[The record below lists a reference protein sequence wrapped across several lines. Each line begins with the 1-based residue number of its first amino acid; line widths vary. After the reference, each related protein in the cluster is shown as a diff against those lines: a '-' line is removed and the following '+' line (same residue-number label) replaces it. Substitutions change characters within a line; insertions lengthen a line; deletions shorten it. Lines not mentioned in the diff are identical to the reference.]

1 MKPVDVGN
9 PSSTRRTADLL
20 PGYHRTDR
28 NVKFLA
34 STLDQFI
41 QQPEIERING
51 FLGSKL
57 SPNYN
62 PASDQYIPGTSKLR
76 TDYQLEPSLI
86 VKDVDGNISRA
97 ISYDDLINQ
106 LAYNNGNVTNLDRS
120 FRSESYSYTPHI
132 DWDKFINFREYYWLP
147 TGPDT
152 IEILGQQKSTISTYS
167 VTDTKD
173 KTALIFTPDGGT
185 TNPLITLYRG
195 MTYAFNVNSVYPF
208 YVKTA
213 YVDGPNS
220 LYNKTTKNGTKVGQV
235 IVTIDEATPD
245 TLFYFAEG
253 SGTGVGRFVVKSIS
267 DNTFIDV
274 EADVV
279 GKKSYTS
286 ANGVT
291 FSNGMKVRFAGS
303 VTPEEY
309 AGKEFMVEGV
319 GDKIVLVDYDT
330 LQAVGYS
337 ETVEDPDFDAT
348 PFDKFPFDDFTYIP
362 LTPDYITINRAAQDK
377 NPWTKYNRW
386 VHQDVIA
393 ATALANGVAASYP
406 SLNRAT
412 RPIIEFKAGLQL
424 FNFGSKAKIDVDL
437 IDNRTTSAF
446 KVVEKASSYYVDGI
460 KLDAGQRVIF
470 NADTDPLVKGRVYE
484 VKIVLINDRQVIN
497 LEEVVDT
504 EPLVN
509 EAVWVKQG
517 KTHGG
522 TAWWFDG
529 NVWVIGQQKTGLNQ
543 APLWDLFDSD
553 GNRYADQNIYDSSF
567 AGTKIFGYAEGTV
580 TDEVLGF
587 PVAYRNVNNTG
598 EYLFKNYFMTDT
610 FNDFVKGQ
618 IVIKNV
624 VDGFLKVNSA
634 YGYTFETVWTKT
646 ATKPIPII
654 QYQVIES
661 DTINVEINSINTPG
675 YAKDLQVDVF
685 VNDVKQ
691 IKFTDFI
698 QTTDG
703 PRAYITST
711 SKFTAGSRV
720 LLKLYTTRLP
730 NENGYYEPPINLT
743 NNPLNGPIEEFTF
756 SELSDHVKSIA
767 DYYPSFVGSFP
778 GSSNLRDLS
787 NLDAYGSRLVTHSN
801 PVGFAHYFLGTTDC
815 NLITAIRK
823 VSDDYGQ
830 FKANLLRKITE
841 LKGAYS
847 ASQALDLALISL
859 NANKDNVY
867 SYNYSDMLAYGKN
880 NITRIFTVSDPRNV
894 NYNLSTIFDDSVL
907 GKRAVLVYLNG
918 TLLLRGYDYTINK
931 LDPAIV
937 IKAPLKRGDIITV
950 LDYASTV
957 GSYIPPTPT
966 KLGLYPK
973 FKPEI
978 FIDNTYATPTK
989 VIQGHD
995 GSITVAFN
1003 DYRDEVLL
1011 EYEKRVYNNIKVE
1024 YNPELFNIDTVLP
1037 GAFRTNDYSISE
1049 VNNVI
1054 AADFLKWAGYY
1065 GVDYRTN
1072 NTLDEL
1078 NSFTFNYT
1086 GTIDTLFKQNLTGYW
1101 RNIYVYFYGTD
1112 RPHVAPWEMLGFRE
1126 KPEWWEGIYGPAPY
1140 TSGNAILWT
1149 DLENGRNAFTD
1160 TIDPLYVRPGLSKIL
1175 PVDENGNL
1183 LSPTDSGL
1191 ASTPIVNLDDPKRIV
1206 MLRNEQIA
1214 TNWQVGDWGPAET
1227 AWRRSSYWPFAC
1239 QVFLALAKPASYAAA
1254 CFDPSRLQK
1263 NAAGQYRYGD
1273 TSRFISPSKVA
1284 FYSDVVGEEN
1294 TVVDASG
1301 YSVFVIEAGLAKD
1314 STFLERLKEDL
1325 SNLNY
1330 QLLAK
1335 LGGFASKDKL
1345 QIGIDAVDPTSAYT
1359 GALVP
1364 AEDFQIFFNKSTPIE
1379 SIGVSGLIIQK
1390 TARGWTV
1397 RGYDKFKPYFT
1408 VLKPFVSNTD
1418 QIERVGGLSEPFVN
1432 WMANTTYNEGQVV
1445 FYVSRY
1451 YRVKQKHLSGTVFN
1465 STYYQGLPYLPV
1477 VGGVGV
1483 LRRSSFTQEESIV
1496 PYGAEFYDIQ
1506 EVYDLIVGYGKWL
1519 SSKGFVFEEYNND
1532 LDQILDWNFTA
1543 KEYLYW
1549 TTQNWAVNSVITLS
1563 PFANKVV
1570 FRSNQGIVDSITNVF
1585 QEYSLLKADGSPFPK
1600 SSFTIVRLDGE
1611 FVLSTINTQEG
1622 IFFARINLVQK
1633 EHAIVLNNFTLFND
1647 IIYDVETG
1655 YRQRRIKVKGFITKG
1670 WNGDFFSPGF
1680 VFDQAAVSDWVK
1692 FTDYSIGD
1700 VVRFSGKYYAAIKSI
1715 PGSAEFDITKWAV
1728 LNEKPT
1734 PALLPN
1740 FDYKISQFED
1750 FYSLDIDN
1758 FDAGQ
1763 QAAAQH
1769 LIGYT
1774 PRPYLN
1780 YIIGDPIA
1788 QYKFY
1793 QGYIRE
1799 KGTKQPLLNI
1809 RKASQN
1815 NFRSSVDFNEEWA
1828 FRIGHYGGFNTYQE
1842 LETALEY
1849 TEFLENP
1856 QIIEFTSNKP
1866 VGETDTVYYKDYND
1880 IIIKPDE
1887 FDIEAVFKT
1896 VDTTLAENTFKMPVA
1911 GYVRFDD
1918 VDATAY
1924 NKNSVLDIANN
1935 GALRTGTTIW
1945 LGFREDGSWDVLRL
1959 ADLPTYISAVDVNVP
1974 GQSLVLTTYYAHQ
1987 LSVGDLIS
1995 VTGLA
2000 STIDQCY
2007 IVDEIVSP
2015 NEFVV
2020 LSTLAALPSLLDP
2033 VYGLVFVFKSS
2044 RLGTFN
2050 DLANI
2055 PFLDR
2060 WSVGEKVWVDND
2072 GTGKW
2077 AVYKRIENY
2086 SSSFVDSEGIVV
2098 TALASG
2104 NSGTNTISVS
2114 TASLSV
2120 GMLVSSTGTALNA
2133 TISSINNG
2141 SVTLSGNN
2149 TVTFS
2154 DYVVSFEN
2162 VGQHYGNQIITS
2174 QDSLLA
2180 LIAAPDFNET
2190 NSSTDIRK
2198 GRMFVSYKNSFGTY
2212 QVLNGYSLNE
2222 KVNQYYNSALS
2233 SETKFGHSLA
2243 LDGRFID
2250 LGPEKTIRISLA
2262 VAGAPYASRVRAV
2275 YTGTN
2280 VVHGEAGAFSTK
2292 LRTGVVKVSLLDED
2306 DRFSE
2311 TEGTDTTIV
2320 LSPAIP
2326 DEFETFGWSVA
2337 LSEQNTSTTRVYIQN
2352 TSTVRINSTVT
2363 GSYIS
2368 TGSVLPRVA
2377 EVGSNYVLLSASQ
2390 TLNTATVVNFTFTVT
2405 AYTTATT
2412 SSAIVSIYGADTR
2425 GIVAGSTVYGEYIN
2439 GGAAS
2444 VVSVDSDLGTVELN
2458 TAQNIFTASE
2468 LTVVSTTTGF
2478 TLGTKQQLLVGAP
2491 GYGSTTTTLVGK
2503 VYVYDVEVNRTE
2515 TVSSSSVVV
2524 SPKVG
2529 ITTLPGHPSYP
2540 LNQGSYFG
2548 FSVSGNQTLTRVAVA
2563 APGFIGTATSAGAV
2577 FVYDF
2582 TKFENNGVPVQVITG
2597 DDISPAMTETD
2608 IFASKVVMSKD
2619 GKFLIVSST
2628 DAYDP
2633 AVGAK
2638 VGVVDAFIWN
2648 EDEYKFI
2655 HNQRISV
2662 PISAIS
2668 SLVVFGYDIDLND
2681 EADTLVISVRGS
2693 AKANPPTFDTYS
2705 TRSKDPVDGSIYIN
2719 DVTSEKR
2726 GASTTFDGGATSFSS
2741 KIYDAGTVHVYNRLG
2756 VGTTKWAHAQQLIN
2770 KDVQSYSSFGQAVVA
2785 TSDTVLVGAPGL
2797 GGYNYG
2803 NGQTFVFNKIDASLN
2818 SWELSRQ
2825 QEPSVDLT
2833 SVKRAITIEADGSQ
2847 IRDYIDIIDP
2857 IKGRILG
2864 ICAEELSYTTSYDP
2878 AIYSIGVDGVN
2889 VDPNTNWLDEHIGE
2903 LWWDLSTVKYVW
2915 SEQGD
2920 LEYRKNNWNNLFP
2933 GSSIDVYEWVRSEY
2947 LPAEWASLADT
2958 AEGLTL
2964 GISGQP
2970 KFNDN
2975 GVISVKQ
2982 VYNSVSNSFKNV
2994 YYYWVKNKAVAPVGI
3009 ANRRKSAFDV
3019 ARQIADPVGSGAKF
3033 LSIIGPN
3040 SIALA
3045 NIKPSISAD
3054 HLNLNISF
3062 DSIENAANKHTEWL
3076 LLQENDPNS
3085 TPNWLLEKKM
3095 FDSLLG
3101 HDSLGNAVP
3110 DPSLPKKLQ
3119 YGIEVRPRQSMFV
3132 NRVEAL
3138 RNVVEFSNDILKK
3151 EQITG
3156 RVSFDN
3162 LNSVDEIPDASTYDS
3177 IVEDIFT
3184 LELIN
3189 TNAFL
3194 TPHLSAVLNNNGGID
3209 SVSIDVAGFGYL
3221 TPPSITVVGD
3231 GTGAR
3236 IEATIN
3242 SYGNITSV
3250 NIIDPGVN
3258 YTEATIVVRPY
3269 TAVVRTDSNSSNKWA
3284 IYVWDDESKKWVKT
3298 RTQDYNTPLYWHY
3311 IDWVDSSYDQ
3321 LKTLSATVASPYALE
3336 ILESLSVGSYVKVN
3350 NGGDGRYLI
3359 LRKTDGSAGTFDQ
3372 NWDLVYSEKGTIQIS
3387 ESLWDE
3393 SKTLFAFDEQVGW
3406 DQTLYDQAPDAEI
3419 LYILNALKSDIFIA
3433 DRKIY
3438 WNQLFF
3444 KLVRYAMSE
3453 QKFLDWAFK
3462 TTFISVI
3469 NDAGTLNQPATYKLK
3484 DSSFY
3489 EEFLKEIKPY
3499 HTQIRKFTE
3508 QYTSLEPSRTFTTD
3522 FDVPAYYNTLTSNF
3536 SKVSFGNDLLL
3547 QYPWKSWYDNY
3558 AYNIESI
3565 EVTNGGDGYTEIP
3578 TVTIVT
3584 APGDTGNGA
3593 TAVAYISQGKVSRII
3608 VTNPGK
3614 DYTTT
3619 PTVVISGGGS
3629 TSLSVATAYAHL
3641 GGSPVRS
3648 NLIKMKFDR
3657 VGTQRDIGQKTF
3669 SERFVVKGESLL
3681 DGTRTTTNS
3690 EITFPLA
3697 WVPVANKELITFKV
3711 NGIEQLIDSYSIVY
3725 SEKSYSPQPGTE
3737 YTKKYATLQLNFMP
3751 YPGDII
3757 EITYP
3762 KSLDLYTA
3770 AARVL
3775 DYYQPGPGMPGV
3787 DLAQVMTGV
3796 EYSGLIVNGLLFSA
3810 SGGWDLLPW
3819 ASTAWDNYAS
3829 EEGYTSFV
3837 VEGTSTQVFEITNL
3851 VSTGTEVNVYIK
3863 SSGDTS
3869 PSGYRIDDPNYGKIW
3884 GVASLSSLTNTVNLS
3899 QGNLSIFPGNLVQF
3913 NGTSAGNITT
3923 GTFYYVSQV
3932 ISSSSFTVSRSRFG
3946 STATLETVTSPNL
3959 VMSVNTP
3966 EAVMLPLVGKGTG
3979 AIKNIEVLV
3988 PGSGYNAQY
3997 TALAISAPNS
4007 LTGRTSTG
4015 TLVFEVVEAHVENGG
4030 ANYQAGDLLV
4040 SSSAYGTST
4049 FLVSRVSTTT
4059 AVVAIT
4065 VVDGGSYIGST
4076 PVSVQTTSTNSTG
4089 TTATLTLKYGISEI
4103 RVEPPYGNPGS
4114 GYTEPPAVTIIET
4127 INTGNQTSSV
4137 TVPAFARAVLK
4148 SEFVKFGPIPE
4159 TTSSVSIPDTVFTSS
4174 STLVIF
4180 RYSTSDGTVIPTDP
4194 DSLDA
4199 IVDGGNLAYTTAR
4212 GITPTEIVLDGGS
4225 TSTRHITGM
4234 MDDGFLNPVNSYAP
4248 EECVPGQIQESI
4260 GISVY
4265 TGPGSRSP
4273 LIATKNYWADG
4284 VTRTYS
4290 MGTKPVN
4297 KESVLVY
4304 MNNRKL
4310 VTGTY
4315 PEPSE
4320 YTVDFA
4326 NNTVT
4331 LSSGLGSGWLTITAM
4346 QLGTLNLV
4354 DSVTAVSTTTG
4365 NVLYSIAD
4373 FTNVGS
4379 VYITLD
4385 GIPLSYLDEWST
4397 SRSYSTGERVF
4408 YQGLVYSALRATRV
4422 GTWVSSEWELVTTPY
4437 YNTSDSNGLTKV
4449 SVNNSGTIQAYLFN
4463 GTAKSFSEVKEQVII
4478 VSNSVYDW
4486 QLQYPPGNVGPYHSQ
4501 VIVTKDGKRLKPPV
4515 TTYYEANGV
4524 DNTFDITNSTIFTP
4538 NTITIGQ
4545 LEVYVNG
4552 TIIPRSRAWAYS
4564 QQKHQVTFSKS
4575 YLKKGDAVAIV
4586 IKKDYDYLILGSGSN
4601 MIMRLAEL
4609 PLGETVIR
4617 ITTFTN
4623 HDPDFIRTEVFK
4635 AAASN
4640 RYTMGREIFNSD
4652 YVWVTYNGTPL
4663 ASNLDYTVDSNRR
4676 TVVLREGIF
4685 QSSAHDVVITSFAD
4699 LIPTVGYRIFADMLG
4714 RTSYKRLSAENSTRL
4729 AQDFSLTDQIIIVED
4744 SSVLSVPQPEHNLPG
4759 VILIE
4764 GERIEF
4770 FTVVGNVLGQLR
4782 RSTLGTGPKDVY
4794 YAGTQV
4800 LDQGAGQTIPFA
4812 ERKEVYTTATLATK
4826 TSYDLSGVINFDSTD
4841 YRDRLFEDQVE
4852 VRYQGMPLLKPSTST
4867 TVVHN
4872 FDLAYDSTSTADTI
4886 VEPGFTINTL
4896 TSVITLNTASVTIVD
4911 GGRLEVIRRIS
4922 QVWYSDTDTTL
4933 ALNNTAPA
4941 MFITSKPAE
4950 IPRALST
4957 LTYVA
4962 EDLVLYVENGMPLT
4976 DESDNPLE
4984 GI

>member
-51 FLGSKL
+51 YLGSKL

-62 PASDQYIPGTSKLR
+62 PSTDQYIPGTSKLR
-76 TDYQLEPSLI
+76 SDYQLEPSLI
-86 VKDVDGNISRA
+86 VKDVNGNISRA

-106 LAYNNGNVTNLDRS
+106 IAYNNGNVSNLDRS

-152 IEILGQQKSTISTYS
+152 IEILGQQKSTISTFS
-167 VTDTKD
+167 VRDTAD
-173 KTALIFTPDGGT
+173 RTALIFTPDGGT

-213 YVDGPNS
+213 YVDGPTS

-235 IVTIDEATPD
+235 IVTIDEDTPD

-274 EADVV
+274 ESDVV

-291 FSNGMKVRFAGS
+291 FSNGMKVRFAGT
-303 VTPEEY
+303 VIPEEY
-309 AGKEFMVEGV
+309 SGKDFMVEGV
-319 GDKIVLVDYDT
+319 GDKIVLVDYDS
-330 LQAVGYS
+330 LQPVGYS
-337 ETVEDPDFDAT
+337 TTVEDPDFDAT
-348 PFDKFPFDDFTYIP
+348 PFDKFPFDDFSYIP
-362 LTPDYITINRAAQDK
+362 LTPDYITINRAARDK

-386 VHQDVIA
+386 VHQDVIS
-393 ATALANGVAASYP
+393 ATAKANGVAASYP
-406 SLNRAT
+406 SASRAT

-424 FNFGSKAKIDVDL
+424 FNFGSVAKVDIDL
-437 IDNRTTSAF
+437 IDTRTTSAF
-446 KVVEKASSYYVDGI
+446 KTVENSPSYYIDGV
-460 KLDAGQRVIF
+460 KVDAGQRVIF
-470 NADTDPLVKGRVYE
+470 NADTDPLVRGRVYE

-497 LEEVVDT
+497 LEEVIDT
-504 EPLVN
+504 EPLIN
-509 EAVWVKQG
+509 EALWVKQG
-517 KTHGG
+517 DTYGG
-522 TAWWFDG
+522 TSWWFDG
-529 NVWVIGQQKTGLNQ
+529 NVWVFGQQKTGLNQ

-580 TDEVLGF
+580 SDEVLGF

-610 FNDFVKGQ
+610 FNDFVKGE

-624 VDGFLKVNSA
+624 VDGFLKVNTP
-634 YGYTFETVWTKT
+634 YGSSFETVWTKT
-646 ATKPIPII
+646 VSKPIPII
-654 QYQVIES
+654 QYQVIQS
-661 DTINVEINSINTPG
+661 DTINIEINSIDKPG
-675 YAKDLQVDVF
+675 YAKDLEIEVF
-685 VNDVKQ
+685 VNDTKQ
-691 IKFTDFI
+691 VKFTDYV
-698 QTTDG
+698 QLTDG
-703 PRAYITST
+703 PRAYITSNT
-711 SKFTAGSRV
+711 KFLAGSRV
-720 LLKLYTTRLP
+720 LLKLYTSRLP

-756 SELSDHVKSIA
+756 TELSDHVKSIA
-767 DYYPSFVGSFP
+767 DYDDEFVGSFP

-787 NLDAYGSRLVTHSN
+787 NLDAYGSRLVTHRN
-801 PVGFAHYFLGTTDC
+801 PIGFAHYFLGTTDC
-815 NLITAIRK
+815 NLITSIRK

-841 LKGAYS
+841 LKGSYA

-867 SYNYSDMLAYGKN
+867 SYNYSDMLAYGRN
-880 NITRIFTVSDPRNV
+880 NVTRIFTVSDPRNV

-918 TLLLRGYDYTINK
+918 QLLLRGYDYSINK

-937 IKAPLKRGDIITV
+937 IKAPLKRGDTITV
-950 LDYASTV
+950 LDYQSTD

-1003 DYRDEVLL
+1003 DYRDEILL

-1037 GAFRTNDYSISE
+1037 GAFRTNDYAISE

-1140 TSGNAILWT
+1140 TAGNSILWS
-1149 DLENGRNAFTD
+1149 DLEKGRNALTD
-1160 TIDPLYVRPGLSKIL
+1160 TIDPLYARPGLSKII
-1175 PVDENGNL
+1175 PVDDNGNL

-1227 AWRRSSYWPFAC
+1227 AWRRSCYWPFAC
-1239 QVFLALAKPASYAAA
+1239 QILMALAKPASYAAS
-1254 CFDPSRLQK
+1254 CFDPSRLKK
-1263 NAAGQYRYGD
+1263 NAAGQYRYGN
-1273 TSRFISPSKVA
+1273 TSRFITPSKVE
-1284 FYSDVVGEEN
+1284 FYSDVTGEEN
-1294 TVVDASG
+1294 TVVNASG
-1301 YSVFVIEAGLAKD
+1301 YSVFVIEAGLSKD
-1314 STFLERLKEDL
+1314 STFLEKLKDDL
-1325 SNLNY
+1325 GNLNY

-1364 AEDFQIFFNKSTPIE
+1364 AEDFQVFFNKSTPVE
-1379 SIGVSGLIIQK
+1379 SIGISGLIVQK
-1390 TARGWTV
+1390 TQRGWSV
-1397 RGYDKFKPYFT
+1397 RGYDKYKPFFTIFKPFE
-1408 VLKPFVSNTD
+1408 SNTD
-1418 QIERVGGLSEPFVN
+1418 QVERVGGVSESFVN
-1432 WMANTTYNEGQVV
+1432 WTANTTYTEGQVV

-1465 STYYQGLPYLPV
+1465 SNYYQGLPYLPV

-1483 LRRSSFTQEESIV
+1483 LRRTSFSSTESIV
-1496 PYGAEFYDIQ
+1496 PYGAEFYNVQD
-1506 EVYDLIVGYGKWL
+1506 VYDLIVGYGKWL
-1519 SSKGFVFEEYNND
+1519 TSKGFVFDEYNND
-1532 LDQILDWNFTA
+1532 LDQILDWSFTA
-1543 KEYLYW
+1543 KEFLYW

-1570 FRSNQGIVDSITNVF
+1570 FRSNSGIVDSISNALK
-1585 QEYSLLKADGSPFPK
+1585 EYSLLKADGSPFPK
-1600 SSFTIVRLDGE
+1600 SNFTIVRLDGE

-1622 IFFARINLVQK
+1622 IFFVRLNLVQK

-1647 IIYDVETG
+1647 IVYDPETG

-1680 VFDQAAVSDWVK
+1680 VFDQAVVSDWVK

-1700 VVRFSGKYYAAIKSI
+1700 VVRFSGKYYAAIKTI
-1715 PGSAEFDITKWAV
+1715 PGSSEFDITKWAV
-1728 LNEKPT
+1728 LQEKPE

-1740 FDYKISQFED
+1740 FDYKITQFED

-1828 FRIGHYGGFNTYQE
+1828 FRIGNYGGFNTYQE
-1842 LETALEY
+1842 LETSLEY

-1856 QIIEFTSNKP
+1856 QIIQFVTSKP
-1866 VGETDTVYYKDYND
+1866 TGETDTVYYKDYND
-1880 IIIKPDE
+1880 VVIKPED
-1887 FDIEAVFKT
+1887 FDIESVFKT
-1896 VDTTLAENTFKMPVA
+1896 VATTLAENTFKMPVA
-1911 GYVRFDD
+1911 GYVRFND

-1935 GALRTGTTIW
+1935 GALKTGTTIW
-1945 LGFREDGSWDVLRL
+1945 LGFREDGEWDVLRL
-1959 ADLPTYISAVDVNVP
+1959 ADLPTYVSAVDVYVP

-1987 LSVGDLIS
+1987 LDVGDLIS

-2015 NEFVV
+2015 NEFIVS
-2020 LSTLAALPSLLDP
+2020 STLTALPSLPDP
-2033 VYGLVFVFKSS
+2033 IYGLVFVFKSS
-2044 RLGTFN
+2044 RLNKFD

-2060 WSVGEKVWVDND
+2060 WSYGEKVWVDDD

-2077 AVYKRIENY
+2077 AVYKKIDNY
-2086 SSSFVDSEGIVV
+2086 TSDFIDSEGIVV
-2098 TALASG
+2098 TSLGTGTSG
-2104 NSGTNTISVS
+2104 VS
-2114 TASLSV
+2114 TIYVSTSNLYV
-2120 GMLVSSTGTALNA
+2120 GMNVTGGGIAPNA
-2133 TISSINNG
+2133 NITGVNAG
-2141 SVTLSGNN
+2141 SVTLSAPN
-2149 TVTFS
+2149 TSAV
-2154 DYVVSFEN
+2154 DGVISFEN
-2162 VGQHYGNQIITS
+2162 VGQHYGSRIVTGA
-2174 QDSLLA
+2174 DSLLA
-2180 LIAAPDFNET
+2180 IISAPEFNET
-2190 NSSTDIRK
+2190 NSSTDIRR
-2198 GRMFVSYKNSFGTY
+2198 GRLFVSYKNTYGTY

-2222 KVNQYYNSALS
+2222 KVNQYYDSVSNS
-2233 SETKFGHSLA
+2233 SETKFGASLA
-2243 LDGRFID
+2243 LDARVD
-2250 LGPEKTIRISLA
+2250 LV
-2262 VAGAPYASRVRAV
+2262 VAGAPYASRVRGV
-2275 YTGTN
+2275 YPGTN
-2280 VVHGEAGAFSTK
+2280 IVQGETGAFGPN
-2292 LRTGVVKVSLLDED
+2292 LRTGVVKVSLLDRD
-2306 DRFSE
+2306 NRY
-2311 TEGTDTTIV
+2311 TELSNNTATTLV
-2320 LSPAIP
+2320 LSPASP
-2326 DEFETFGWSVA
+2326 AANETFGWSVA
-2337 LSEQNTSTTRVYIQN
+2337 LSEQNNSTTRVYVTN
-2352 TSTVRINSTVT
+2352 TNTVRINSTVS
-2363 GSYIS
+2363 GAYIT
-2368 TGSVLPRVA
+2368 TGSVFPRV
-2377 EVGSNYVLLSASQ
+2377 VSIGSNYVTLSAEQ
-2390 TLNTATVVNFTFTVT
+2390 TINTATTVNFTFTVT
-2405 AYTTATT
+2405 GFTTGTT
-2412 SSAIVSIYGADTR
+2412 SSIVSISGGTTT
-2425 GIVAGSTVYGEYIN
+2425 GIVAGSTIIGEYIN
-2439 GGAAS
+2439 GGSAS
-2444 VVSVDSDLGTVELN
+2444 VISVNSAIGTVELN
-2458 TAQNIFTASE
+2458 TVQTIFTASE
-2468 LTVVSTTTGF
+2468 LTVISSSAGF

-2491 GYGSTTTTLVGK
+2491 GVGSVPSSLTGK
-2503 VYVYDVEVNRTE
+2503 VYVYDVEVERNQ
-2515 TVSSSSVVV
+2515 TVSTSTVSVI
-2524 SPKVG
+2524 PKTG
-2529 ITTLPGHPSYP
+2529 ITTLPGHPLYP
-2540 LNQGSYFG
+2540 LTPGSAFG
-2548 FSVSGNQTLTRVAVA
+2548 YSVSGNKTLTKVAVA
-2563 APGFIGTATSAGAV
+2563 APGFTGTATSAGAV

-2582 TKFENNGVPVQVITG
+2582 TTFNSTPVQVITG
-2597 DDISPAMTETD
+2597 DDIVPAMTSSD
-2608 IFASKVVMSKD
+2608 VFASKVVMSKD
-2619 GKFLIVSST
+2619 GKFLVVSST
-2628 DAYDP
+2628 SAYDP
-2633 AVGAK
+2633 AVGAE
-2638 VGVVDAFIWN
+2638 VGVVDTFVW
-2648 EDEYKFI
+2648 DESLAKFVY
-2655 HNQRISV
+2655 NQRISV

-2668 SLVVFGYDIDLND
+2668 SSVIFGYDIALND
-2681 EADTLVISVRGS
+2681 SADTLVITSRGTT
-2693 AKANPPTFDTYS
+2693 KANSPTFDTYL
-2705 TRSKDPVDGSIYIN
+2705 TRAKDPVDGSVYIN

-2726 GASTTFDGGATSFSS
+2726 SASTTFDGGATSFSS
-2741 KIYDAGTVHVYNRLG
+2741 KIYDAGTAHVYNRLG
-2756 VGTTKWAHAQQLIN
+2756 VGTTKWAHAQQLVN
-2770 KDVQSYSSFGQAVVA
+2770 KDVQSYSSFGYSVMV
-2785 TSDTVLVGAPGL
+2785 TDDTILVGAPGFAS
-2797 GGYNYG
+2797 GTSAGFGQG
-2803 NGQTFVFNKIDASLN
+2803 NGQAFVFTKINNALN
-2818 SWELSRQ
+2818 SWELLRQ

-2833 SVKRAITIEADGSQ
+2833 SVTRAITIESDGSQ

-2857 IKGRILG
+2857 IKGRVLG
-2864 ICAEELSYTTSYDP
+2864 NCAEELSYITPYDP
-2878 AIYSIGVDGVN
+2878 AVYSIGITGVN
-2889 VDPNTNWLDEHIGE
+2889 VDPNTNWLDEHVGE

-2915 SEQGD
+2915 YEQGD

-2933 GSSIDVYEWVRSEY
+2933 GSTIDVYEWVRSEY

-2958 AEGLTL
+2958 AEGLTN

-2994 YYYWVKNKAVAPVGI
+2994 YYYWVKNKTVVPSGAP
-3009 ANRRKSAFDV
+3009 NRRKAAFEV
-3019 ARQIADPVGSGAKF
+3019 ASQIADPVGSGAQF
-3033 LSIIGPN
+3033 LSIISPTAV
-3040 SIALA
+3040 SLA
-3045 NIKPSISAD
+3045 NIKPTISAD

-3062 DSIENAANKHTEWL
+3062 DTIEDAANRHTEWL
-3076 LLQENDPNS
+3076 LLQENDANS
-3085 TPNWLLEKKM
+3085 LPNWLLEKKM

-3101 HDSLGNAVP
+3101 HDSLGNSVP
-3110 DPSLPKKLQ
+3110 DLSLPEKLR

-3138 RNVVEFSNDILKK
+3138 RNIVEFANEILKN

-3162 LNSVDEIPDASTYDS
+3162 LNSVDEIPDPLTYDS

-3189 TNAFL
+3189 TNAFV
-3194 TPHLSAVLNNNGGID
+3194 TSKLSAILNSDGRITG
-3209 SVSIDVAGFGYL
+3209 VSIDVAGFGYL
-3221 TPPSITVVGD
+3221 TAPVITVLGD
-3231 GTGAR
+3231 GSGAKL
-3236 IEATIN
+3236 EAVIN
-3242 SYGNITSV
+3242 SYGNITEV
-3250 NIIDPGVN
+3250 KIVDPGVN
-3258 YTEATIVVRPY
+3258 YTSASIVVRPY
-3269 TAVVRTDSNSSNKWA
+3269 TAVVRTDASSANKWA
-3284 IYVWDDESKKWVKT
+3284 IYVWDEENKNWIKT

-3311 IDWVDSSYDQ
+3311 IDWVDSSFDT
-3321 LKTLSATVASPYALE
+3321 LKTLSATVSSPYALE
-3336 ILESLSVGSYVKVN
+3336 VLELLPVGSYVKVN

-3359 LRKTDGSAGTFDQ
+3359 LRKTDGSIGTFDQ
-3372 NWDLVYSEKGTIQIS
+3372 SWDLVYSEKGTIQIS
-3387 ESLWDE
+3387 EGLWDE
-3393 SKTLFAFDEQVGW
+3393 TKTLYAWDEQVGW

-3419 LYILNALKSDIFIA
+3419 LYILNALKNDIFTGT
-3433 DRKIY
+3433 RKIY

-3444 KLVRYAMSE
+3444 KTVRYALSE

-3469 NDAGTLNQPATYKLK
+3469 NDAGVLNQPATYKLK
-3484 DSSFY
+3484 DSSYY

-3508 QYTSLEPSRTFTTD
+3508 RYTDLELSGTFTTD
-3522 FDVPAYYNTLTSNF
+3522 FDSPSYYNTQTSNF
-3536 SKVSFGNDLLL
+3536 SKVSFGNELLL
-3547 QYPWKSWYDNY
+3547 QYPWKSWFDNY
-3558 AYNIESI
+3558 AYGVETI
-3565 EVTNGGDGYTEIP
+3565 EVTDGGEGYTEIP
-3578 TVTIVT
+3578 IVTIVT
-3584 APGDTGNGA
+3584 APGDTGAGA
-3593 TAVAYISQGKVSRII
+3593 TAVAYISQGRVSRVV

-3614 DYTTT
+3614 GYTTT
-3619 PTVVISGGGS
+3619 PTVLISGGGS
-3629 TSLSVATAYAHL
+3629 TSLLTATAYARL

-3648 NLIKMKFDR
+3648 NLIKMRFDR
-3657 VGTQRDIGQKTF
+3657 VGTQRDIGSRTF
-3669 SERFVVKGESLL
+3669 SESFVVKGESVL

-3690 EITFPLA
+3690 DTTFPLR
-3697 WVPVANKELITFKV
+3697 WVPIANKELISLKV
-3711 NGIEQLIDSYSIVY
+3711 NGIEQLIDAYSIVY
-3725 SEKSYSPQPGTE
+3725 SEEKFNPQPNTE

-3751 YPGDII
+3751 YPGDVV

-3775 DYYQPGPGMPGV
+3775 DYYQPGPGLPGV
-3787 DLAQVMTGV
+3787 DLAQVMKGV
-3796 EYSGLIVNGLLFSA
+3796 EYSGLIVDGLQFSA

-3819 ASTAWDNYAS
+3819 SSTAWDNYAS

-3837 VEGTSTQVFEITNL
+3837 TTSTGTQSFEITNL

-3863 SSGDTS
+3863 SIDDKS
-3869 PSGYRIDDPNYGKIW
+3869 PTGYRIDNPNFGKIW
-3884 GVASLSSLTNTVNLS
+3884 GVQSLSSLTNTVNLS
-3899 QGNLSIFPGNLVQF
+3899 QGNLGIFPGNLVQF
-3913 NGTSAGNITT
+3913 NGTSVGNITT
-3923 GTFYYVSQV
+3923 GTFYYVNQV
-3932 ISSSSFTVSRSRFG
+3932 ITSSSFTVSRSTFG
-3946 STATLETVTSPNL
+3946 STATLETVTNPNL
-3959 VMSVNTP
+3959 VMTVSAP
-3966 EAVMLPLVGKGTG
+3966 DAVMLPLIGKGTG
-3979 AIKNIEVLV
+3979 AVKNIEVLV

-3997 TALAISAPNS
+3997 TALSISSPNTLS
-4007 LTGRTSTG
+4007 GKTSTG
-4015 TLVFEVVEAHVENGG
+4015 TLVFKVVEAHVDNGG
-4030 ANYQAGDLLV
+4030 SNYQAGDLLFA
-4040 SSSAYGTST
+4040 SSSFGTST
-4049 FLVSRVSTTT
+4049 FLVSRVST
-4059 AVVAIT
+4059 ASSVVAVT
-4065 VVDGGSYIGST
+4065 VLNGGSYIGST
-4076 PVSVQTTSTNSTG
+4076 PVLVETTSTNSTG
-4089 TTATLTLKYGISEI
+4089 TTATLTLKYGIGEV
-4103 RVEPPYGNPGS
+4103 RVETPFGNPGS
-4114 GYTEPPAVTIIET
+4114 GYTEPPSVTIIET
-4127 INTGNQTSSV
+4127 INTGNQVSSV
-4137 TVPAFARAVLK
+4137 TVPAFARAILK
-4148 SEFVKFGPIPE
+4148 SEFIKTGARVE
-4159 TTSSVSIPDTVFTSS
+4159 TTSTVVIPETVFTSS
-4174 STLVIF
+4174 STLVVF
-4180 RYSTSDGTVIPTDP
+4180 RYSTSDGTVVPTDP

-4234 MDDGFLNPVNSYAP
+4234 MDDGFLNPINSYAP
-4248 EECVPGQIQESI
+4248 EECVPGQVQESI

-4265 TGPGSRSP
+4265 TQPASRSP
-4273 LIATKNYWADG
+4273 LIATRNYWADG
-4284 VTRTYS
+4284 VRRVYS
-4290 MGTKPVN
+4290 MGIRPSN
-4297 KESVLVY
+4297 NESVIVY
-4304 MNNRKL
+4304 LNGRRL
-4310 VTGTY
+4310 LIGTY

-4320 YTVDFA
+4320 YSIDYS
-4326 NNTVT
+4326 NNTIT
-4331 LSSGLGSGWLTITAM
+4331 LAQNLGTGWLTITSM
-4346 QLGTLNLV
+4346 QLGALNLV
-4354 DSVTAVSTTTG
+4354 DSVSVVSTTTST
-4365 NVLYSIAD
+4365 VLYSYSNPE
-4373 FTNVGS
+4373 TVKSSYVTLNGVKLPES
-4379 VYITLD
+4379 SYTIT
-4385 GIPLSYLDEWST
+4385 GST
-4397 SRSYSTGERVF
+4397 STTN
-4408 YQGLVYSALRATRV
+4408 SAI
-4422 GTWVSSEWELVTTPY
+4422 
-4437 YNTSDSNGLTKV
+4437 TKIT
-4449 SVNNSGTIQAYLFN
+4449 VNSSGTIQAYLFN
-4463 GTAKSFSEVKEQVII
+4463 ATAKSFSEVREQVI
-4478 VSNSVYDW
+4478 VVANSVYDW
-4486 QLQYPPGNVGPYHSQ
+4486 ALQYPPGNVGPFHSQ

-4515 TTYYEANGV
+4515 TTYYQANGV
-4524 DNTFDITNSTIFTP
+4524 DNTFNISNSTIYQP
-4538 NTITIGQ
+4538 GTITVGQ
-4545 LEVYVNG
+4545 IEVYVNG
-4552 TIIPRSRAWAYS
+4552 TMIERSKIWSYNQDA
-4564 QQKHQVTFSKS
+4564 HQVTFRKG
-4575 YLKKGDAVAIV
+4575 YLKNGDAIAIV
-4586 IKKDYDYLILGSGSN
+4586 IKKEYDYLILGSGN
-4601 MIMRLAEL
+4601 NIIMRLREL
-4609 PLGETVIR
+4609 PLGNSVIK

-4623 HDPDFIRTEVFK
+4623 HDPDFIRTEVFD
-4635 AAASN
+4635 ATPSN
-4640 RYTMGREIFNSD
+4640 RYTLGRDAINSD
-4652 YVWVTYNGTPL
+4652 YVWVTYNGQAL
-4663 ASNLDYTVDSNRR
+4663 ASNLDYTIDTNHR
-4676 TVVLREGIF
+4676 TVILREGIF
-4685 QSSAHDVVITSFAD
+4685 QSATHDVVITSFAD
-4699 LIPTVGYRIFADMLG
+4699 LIPTVGYRIFNDMLG
-4714 RTSYKRLSAENSTRL
+4714 RTSYKRLSAENSTVL
-4729 AQDFSLTDQIIIVED
+4729 AQNFSLTDHIIVVED
-4744 SSVLSVPQPEHNLPG
+4744 ASVLSVPQPEHNLPG
-4759 VILIE
+4759 VVLIE

-4770 FTVVGNVLGQLR
+4770 FTISGNVLGQLR

-4794 YAGTQV
+4794 YAGTAV
-4800 LDQGAGQTIPFA
+4800 LDQGAGQSIPFK
-4812 ERKEVYTTATLATK
+4812 ERKEVYTTATVATK
-4826 TSYDLSGVINFDSTD
+4826 TSYDLSGYINFDKTD
-4841 YRDRLFEDQVE
+4841 YRQYLFEDQVE
-4852 VRYQGMPLLKPSTST
+4852 VRYQGEVLMKPSLST
-4867 TVVHN
+4867 VKHN
-4872 FDLAYDSTSTADTI
+4872 YDLAYDTTSTADAI

-4896 TSVITLNTASVTIVD
+4896 TSVITLNTASVTLVD
-4911 GGRLEVIRRIS
+4911 GGRLEVVRRIS

-4941 MFITSKPAE
+4941 KFIFSKPAE

-4962 EDLVLYVENGMPLT
+4962 EDLVLYLEDGMPLT
-4976 DESDNPLE
+4976 DENDNPLE